1 MIEGKNINLRLI
13 RKEDL
18 DEILEL
24 QNDLSN
30 RGEFLGLELG
40 SEVSI
45 KKHFDETGYW
55 EKDFGKMLITDK
67 AGNILGDIIFFRGMR
82 GCEGYEIGYQIYKQE
97 NRGKGY
103 LTEALKLFSA
113 YLFELRPI
121 NRLEICVF
129 NNNIPSRKVA
139 EKCGYVYEGTMRQAY
154 FARGKYHDL
163 QLFSILREECPLL
176 NELVKKF

>member
-13 RKEDL
+13 KKEDIN
-18 DEILEL
+18 EILEL

-30 RGEFLGLELG
+30 RGEVLGLELG

-45 KKHFDETGYW
+45 KKHFDETGYL
-55 EKDFGKMLITDK
+55 EKDFGKMLITDR

-103 LTEALKLFSA
+103 VTEALKLFSA

-163 QLFSILREECPLL
+163 QLFSILREERPLL
-176 NELVKKF
+176 NELVK